1 MKIIKTITFIF
12 TLLISSVSFS
22 SEVIRI
28 NDVFLKSQ
36 SVMTNKFI
44 TYCKSV
50 EKDKIRE
57 ISLAE
62 KNFKLETLKFN
73 NTVISNSS
81 SLEGYVIKN
90 DDFQTMII
98 SFNKVADQLMVKIKT
113 MDSDKYCSFL
123 VESLNNTNQEKLLHS
138 YSEYMKRSKKQ

>member
-1 MKIIKTITFIF
+1 MKTIKTITFIF
-12 TLLISSVSFS
+12 ILLISSGSFS

-44 TYCKSV
+44 AYCKSV
-50 EKDKIRE
+50 EKDKVRE
-57 ISLAE
+57 INSAE
-62 KNFKLETLKFN
+62 KHFKLESLKFN
-73 NTVISNSS
+73 NSVISNSS
-81 SLEGYVIKN
+81 SLEDYVIKN

-98 SFNKVADQLMVKIKT
+98 SFNQVADQLIVKIKA

-123 VESLNNTNQEKLLHS
+123 VKSLNNTDQESLLHS
-138 YSEYMKRSKKQ
+138 YNEYMKRSKKQ